1 MKKTFILTAVMI
13 LSGLALNYSEVLS
26 QEVIKEPVIVR
37 EPVIGHS
44 TGERG
49 DRSRDRGEFY
59 IGQEVKSTR
68 LNLSKHF
75 EGESVS
81 KTGTFM
87 VEEGIRMLDISIK
100 GSVQEGS
107 ITLSISKPGKN
118 LFKELVIDS
127 SADVEWNQLFTIK
140 EDNKES
146 NGDWTYKI
154 EAAKVKGFYSLSI
167 TAH

>member
-1 MKKTFILTAVMI
+1 MKKTFILALAMI
-13 LSGLALNYSEVLS
+13 LAGLALNWAKLS
-26 QEVIKEPVIVR
+26 AQEVRRVR
-37 EPVIGHS
+37 EPVVIGS

-49 DRSRDRGEFY
+49 NRGDYFIY
-59 IGQEVKSTR
+59 GQEVKSTR

-87 VEEGIRMLDISIK
+87 VEDGIRMLEISIK
-100 GSVQEGS
+100 GSVKEGS

-118 LFKELVIDS
+118 IFKEQVIDA
-127 SADVEWNQLFTIK
+127 SADIEWTQMFTIK
-140 EDNKES
+140 DDNKEYT
-146 NGDWTYKI
+146 GEWTYKI
-154 EAAKVKGFYSLSI
+154 EVDKAKGFYSLSI